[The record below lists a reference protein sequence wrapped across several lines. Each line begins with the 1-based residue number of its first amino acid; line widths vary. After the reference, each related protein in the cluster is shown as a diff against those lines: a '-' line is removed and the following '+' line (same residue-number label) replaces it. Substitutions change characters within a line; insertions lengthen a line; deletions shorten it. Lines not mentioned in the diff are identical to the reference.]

1 MLLEIKNLSAGYGD
15 SDVIHGISLSVDKGE
30 TVSVLGAN
38 TAGKT
43 TLLRSISGL
52 LKRRSGSVK
61 FKDHDLMQMDGKDI
75 PALGIGHVPEG
86 RHVFPKMSVI
96 DNLRLGA
103 YSKRS
108 EGLSL
113 KRLDYV
119 YSLFPRLKER
129 RHQLAG
135 TLSGGEQ
142 QMVAIGRALMGGP
155 SLLLLDEP
163 SHGLAPVVVD
173 EVHRAIEAIASTG
186 VAVLLVEQNAALALQ
201 VASRGIVLE
210 SGHVVLRDSSEGL
223 SSNPEVRKAYLG
235 I

>member
-1 MLLEIKNLSAGYGD
+1 MLLEIKDLSAGYGE
-15 SDVIHGISLSVDKGE
+15 SDVLHSVSLSVDSGE

-52 LKRRSGSVK
+52 VSHRKGSIT
-61 FKDHDLMQMDGKDI
+61 FNGHDLMSISGKDI

-86 RHVFPKMSVI
+86 RHVFPRMSVF
-96 DNLRLGA
+96 DNLMLGA
-103 YSKRS
+103 YSHKQDKD
-108 EGLSL
+108 L
-113 KRLDYV
+113 KDRLEHV
-119 YSLFPRLKER
+119 YSLFPRLLER
-129 RHQLAG
+129 KAQLAG

-142 QMVAIGRALMGGP
+142 QMVAIGRALMGNP

-163 SHGLAPVVVD
+163 SHGLAPIVVD
-173 EVHRAIEAIASTG
+173 EVHKSIEKIASNG

-210 SGHVVLRDSSEGL
+210 SGRVVLRDSAKGL
-223 SSNPEVRKAYLG
+223 SSNPDVRKAYLG